1 MVVGGA
7 VAVVAAAT
15 NHCKWANYGCS
26 GDGGHKTERSKK
38 CKFTG
43 KTKEFIIGK
52 IFIIFKSILM
62 LNYH

>member
-1 MVVGGA
+1 MA
-7 VAVVAAAT
+7 AVVMVGTRLNEA
-15 NHCKWANYGCS
+15 
-26 GDGGHKTERSKK
+26 KK

-52 IFIIFKSILM
+52 IFIIFESILM